1 MTREER
7 EKAID
12 LLDNLIG
19 MVEDN
24 QDNDY
29 DKALKMGIESLR
41 KEPCADAVSRKAIV
55 EMLNARVQGSV
66 MTFDHFIELLYKLP
80 SVTPTQRWIPVSEKL
95 PKIHNRCEKYL
106 VTLEHGG
113 TYVALFTECDEKHWW
128 AYDDVVAWMPLPK
141 PYQEKEKDE
150 NRSN

>member
-1 MTREER
+1 MTEEER

-19 MVEDN
+19 MIEDN

-80 SVTPTQRWIPVSEKL
+80 PVEPTQNWIPCSERL
-95 PKIHNRCEKYL
+95 PNIHNRCERYY
-106 VTLEHGG
+106 VTLKSGD
-113 TYVALFTECDEKHWW
+113 VDIAMFTECNGEHWW
-128 AYDDVVAWMPLPK
+128 NFNSDDIVAWQPLPPSYK
-141 PYQEKEKDE
+141 GE
-150 NRSN
+150 

>member
-1 MTREER
+1 MIKKER

-19 MVEDN
+19 MIEDN

-41 KEPCADAVSRKAIV
+41 KEPSADAVSRKAIV

-80 SVTPTQRWIPVSEKL
+80 PVEPTQNWIPVKERIPEESLNSVIGWDAYRE
-95 PKIHNRCEKYL
+95 RCVFVQYIDGHFQITGRNESFNI
-106 VTLEHGG
+106 T
-113 TYVALFTECDEKHWW
+113 
-128 AYDDVVAWMPLPK
+128 AWMPLPE
-141 PYQEKEKDE
+141 PYKEMESEDG
-150 NRSN
+150 N